1 MSKKQQLFVRF
12 GNNLQYS
19 FVEMTVHS
27 PVTCETQFR
36 PRIEVEVFE
45 LSGFNAALKKCARL
59 IDREKQFQVP

>member
-1 MSKKQQLFVRF
+1 MSKKQRLFVTF

-36 PRIEVEVFE
+36 PRIEMVVFE
-45 LSGFNAALKKCARL
+45 LSGFNP
-59 IDREKQFQVP
+59 V